1 MSVVKNVAV
10 EADGTVKGGR
20 SAGTDENKLWHTV
33 GRSLRARVIRRFL
46 DTPWRAAQ
54 YRDRFVA
61 TEMGTL
67 YEKVEP
73 YTMVGYGRLRGLYKA
88 VHQVIA
94 KGVPGDIVECGTA
107 RGGSAA
113 LMGLLLKKLD
123 PRRRLWV
130 FDTFEGLPAP
140 TDEDP
145 DYEIALH
152 LTGACRGSIEEV
164 TDLFE
169 RFGFS
174 DLTVPI
180 KGLFEDTLG
189 KSGVGPIAVLHL
201 DGDWYRSVKV
211 CLDELWDKVSPG
223 GVVQIDDYGHWA
235 GARKAVNEFI
245 AERSLDL
252 KVHYLDY
259 SGRQLVKPSLRT

>member
-1 MSVVKNVAV
+1 MSAAKNVAV
-10 EADGTVKGGR
+10 DADAATVKGAQA
-20 SAGTDENKLWHTV
+20 AGTDENKLWHTV
-33 GRSLRARVIRRFL
+33 GRSLRARVIRRLL
-46 DTPWRAAQ
+46 DTPWRVAQ

-67 YEKVEP
+67 CETVEP

-88 VHQVIA
+88 VNQVITN
-94 KGVPGDIVECGTA
+94 GVPGDIVECGTA

-123 PRRRLWV
+123 TTGRRLWV

-140 TDEDP
+140 TNDDP
-145 DYEIALH
+145 DYEVARH
-152 LTGACRGSIEEV
+152 LTGGCRGSIEEV
-164 TDLFE
+164 TDLFK
-169 RFGFS
+169 RLGFY

-180 KGLFEDTLG
+180 KGLFEDTLR

-211 CLDELWDKVSPG
+211 CLDEFWDQVSPG

-245 AERSLDL
+245 AERSLNL
-252 KVHYLDY
+252 KLHYLDY
-259 SGRQLVKPSLRT
+259 SGRQMVKLS

>member
-1 MSVVKNVAV
+1 MKRSQSV
-10 EADGTVKGGR
+10 GTN
-20 SAGTDENKLWHTV
+20 ENELWSTAEF
-33 GRSLRARVIRRFL
+33 SLRARVVWRLL

-54 YRDRFVA
+54 FRDRFIA

-67 YEKVEP
+67 YEKVKP

-88 VHQVIA
+88 VHQTIA

-107 RGGSAA
+107 SGGSAA

-123 PRRRLWV
+123 PGRRLWV
-130 FDTFEGLPAP
+130 FDTFEGLPPP
-140 TDEDP
+140 TNEDP
-145 DYEIALH
+145 DYEIARQF
-152 LTGACRGSIEEV
+152 TGTCRGSIEEV
-164 TDLFE
+164 TDLFK
-169 RFGFS
+169 RFGFA

-180 KGLFEDTLG
+180 KGLFEDTLR

-201 DGDWYRSVKV
+201 DCDWYRSVRV
-211 CLDELWDKVSPG
+211 CLDELWDRVSPG

-235 GARKAVNEFI
+235 GARKAVNQFI
-245 AERSLDL
+245 SERALNL

-259 SGRQLVKPSLRT
+259 SGRQLVKPSPRTPV